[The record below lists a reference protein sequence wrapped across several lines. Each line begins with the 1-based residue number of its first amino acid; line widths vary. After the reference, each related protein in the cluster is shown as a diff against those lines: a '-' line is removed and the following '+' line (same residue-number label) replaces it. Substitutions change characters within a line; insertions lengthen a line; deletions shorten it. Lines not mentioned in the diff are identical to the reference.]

1 MKPTLMLLPGLM
13 CDVRVWQPQIDAL
26 SDAWDCRVPDYD
38 FADDLGTMADFV
50 LSEAPDS
57 FALAGH
63 SMGGRV
69 ALEVMRRA
77 PERVL
82 RLALLDTGYQALADG
97 EAGER
102 EVAGRMRLVELAQ
115 REGTTVM
122 GQDWVQGMVHPDRL
136 GDQALINTIVEM
148 IGSKTVATFERQIQ
162 ALIQRPDATEVLE
175 AIRCPTTFICGS
187 HDSWSPLQQHQ
198 QMADQV
204 RHSRVVAIE
213 AAGHM
218 STMERPEAMN
228 EAFWQWLS

>member
-13 CDVRVWQPQIDAL
+13 CDQRVWQPQIDAL

-38 FADDLGTMADFV
+38 FADDLGAMAEHV
-50 LSEAPDS
+50 LSMAPER

-82 RLALLDTGYQALADG
+82 RLAMLDTGYKALADG

-102 EVAGRMRLVELAQ
+102 EVAGRMRLVEIAQ
-115 REGTTVM
+115 CQGTGVM
-122 GQDWVQGMVHPDRL
+122 GEDWVQGMVHPDRL
-136 GDQALINTIVEM
+136 SDAALLAEIVEM
-148 IGSKTVATFERQIQ
+148 IGSKTVATFERQIH
-162 ALIQRPDATEVLE
+162 ALIHRPDGTEVLQ

-187 HDSWSPLQQHQ
+187 HDSWSPVSQHQ
-198 QMADQV
+198 EMAELV
-204 RHSRVVAIE
+204 RHSRVVTIE
-213 AAGHM
+213 DAGHM
-218 STMERPEAMN
+218 STMERPDAMN

>member
-13 CDVRVWQPQIDAL
+13 CDQHVWQPQIDAL

-38 FADDLGTMADFV
+38 FADDLGAMAEYV
-50 LSEAPDS
+50 LSMAPER

-82 RLALLDTGYQALADG
+82 RLAMLDTGYKALADG

-115 REGTTVM
+115 QQGTRVM
-122 GQDWVQGMVHPDRL
+122 GEDWVQGMVHPDRL
-136 GDQALINTIVEM
+136 SDSALVGEIVEM
-148 IGSKTVATFERQIQ
+148 IGSKSVATFERQIH
-162 ALIQRPDATEVLE
+162 ALIHRPDATEVLQ

-187 HDSWSPLQQHQ
+187 HDSWSPLSQHQ
-198 QMADQV
+198 AMAEQV
-204 RHSRVVAIE
+204 LHSRVVAIE
-213 AAGHM
+213 NAGHM
-218 STMERPEAMN
+218 STMECPDAMN